1 MKQLQNRL
9 TVKRSELARSNEY
22 LSVSSEKITPS
33 NSQIADLSKKDA
45 TNQKS
50 RSSRHDRKALL
61 DVHPSNSL
69 IGSSKGSS
77 LTSSWESFTRPVKL
91 TERQQ
96 REEEE
101 EEEEGEEEWVEP
113 RIEEGQRSREDS
125 LSDKARK
132 SQTMKVHNNN
142 YTLYTEY

>member
-1 MKQLQNRL
+1 M
-9 TVKRSELARSNEY
+9 VKRSELARSNRH
-22 LSVSSEKITPS
+22 LSVSAEKISPS

-45 TNQKS
+45 SNQDL
-50 RSSRHDRKALL
+50 RSSRHDMRALL

-91 TERQQ
+91 TERQH
-96 REEEE
+96 REE

-113 RIEEGQRSREDS
+113 RVERLRGDSHSEKEKNSR
-125 LSDKARK
+125 
-132 SQTMKVHNNN
+132 TMKVRI
-142 YTLYTEY
+142 L